1 MHAQKT
7 QNTAAFEVPLC
18 AAVGRRYECALKSM
32 LKRQCL
38 VTSKVLLQN
47 RGIARNSIKG
57 RIANLTAQGLVN
69 LMIIRLLIFYL

>member
-18 AAVGRRYECALKSM
+18 AAVGRRYEYALKSM

-38 VTSKVLLQN
+38 VT
-47 RGIARNSIKG
+47 IKG
-57 RIANLTAQGLVN
+57 TTSKFGERVLFSISRVN
-69 LMIIRLLIFYL
+69 RNKPTYAPAII

>member
-38 VTSKVLLQN
+38 VTFKGTTSEFDERV
-47 RGIARNSIKG
+47 GSSIS
-57 RIANLTAQGLVN
+57 RTNWEQRQYVPVI
-69 LMIIRLLIFYL
+69 M